1 MQWPLVQILFVFIF
15 SGRIFERGR
24 RKGVLGQ
31 LIGVQSNAGFMS
43 QNVDGVIIG
52 MKSLLEKDVQE
63 MSDIDYKVHP
73 IPWNESLFRPQKK
86 RLKIG
91 QKYSPH
97 LREYNDFLNN
107 TQWLK
112 NSAIRNCWISVRGAI
127 KLHPFGTTSACC

>member
-1 MQWPLVQILFVFIF
+1 
-15 SGRIFERGR
+15 
-24 RKGVLGQ
+24 
-31 LIGVQSNAGFMS
+31 MS

-91 QKYSPH
+91 KKYSSR
-97 LREYNDFLNN
+97 LRN
-107 TQWLK
+107 TLQK
-112 NSAIRNCWISVRGAI
+112 
-127 KLHPFGTTSACC
+127 